1 MSVGDF
7 VAYLSNMCYITFI
20 NNCSP
25 LSFYELEPSF
35 EQWQYNVFIT
45 GIKSSILLLIL
56 TLYQDNP
63 YPNNLIYCSCR
74 IPYLFTIYSV
84 IIFY

>member
-7 VAYLSNMCYITFI
+7 VTYLSNMCY
-20 NNCSP
+20 NVHKQLQSP
-25 LSFYELEPSF
+25 LILRTGTKF
-35 EQWQYNVFIT
+35 WTVAYNVFIT
-45 GIKSSILLLIL
+45 GIKSSILVLIL